1 MVSADEFISRYDRII
16 SDKLSILFLYGFVII
31 ALFATIFIY
40 ISKDLYNTIKQYYEN
55 RSYLEESN
63 KATDPNSSSEN
74 SKDKQAD
81 DIYYPV
87 YTDGETIQT
96 STQYSLTGPVNPNS
110 YKDKGELKFYDNLDT
125 TYSNYNKQKTDYI
138 ARIYSGRDNDD
149 IINDKI
155 QYSKYDDYEYPKK
168 KEESR

>member
-16 SDKLSILFLYGFVII
+16 SDKLSILFLYGFVMI
-31 ALFATIFIY
+31 ALFATIIIY
-40 ISKDLYNTIKQYYEN
+40 ISKDLYNTIKQYYDN

-63 KATDPNSSSEN
+63 KTNDPNSSSEN

-87 YTDGETIQT
+87 YTDGETIQQ
-96 STQYSLTGPVNPNS
+96 STQYSLTGPINPNS
-110 YKDKGELKFYDNLDT
+110 YKDKSEIKFYDNLDT

-138 ARIYSGRDNDD
+138 SRLYSGRENDD

-168 KEESR
+168 KE